1 MIEAG
6 HGHVENLLFRSY
18 VHRFDSNGTDG
29 TQLNLPGYGLHNAE
43 TYHKQLLHYVQHM
56 PVSSSSTPL
65 PDPNQFENPHFECG
79 GAQGSVHEYLQERME
94 CDFFQSV
101 LDDCEKEE
109 RSS

>member
-6 HGHVENLLFRSY
+6 HGHVENRLFRSY
-18 VHRFDSNGTDG
+18 VHQFDSNG
-29 TQLNLPGYGLHNAE
+29 TQLNLPGYGLHDAE
-43 TYHKQLLHYVQHM
+43 TYHKQLLRYLQHM
-56 PVSSSSTPL
+56 PHMPVLPSALL
-65 PDPNQFENPHFECG
+65 PDPDQFENPHFECG

>member
-6 HGHVENLLFRSY
+6 HGYVENRLFRSY
-18 VHRFDSNGTDG
+18 IHHFDSNG

-43 TYHKQLLHYVQHM
+43 TYHKKLLYYVQYM
-56 PVSSSSTPL
+56 PVSSSSILL

-79 GAQGSVHEYLQERME
+79 GSQGSIHEYLQERME
-94 CDFFQSV
+94 CDFFKLV

-109 RSS
+109 K